1 MKLQKTKKPF
11 LTRLMMV
18 LTLLSTFGFS
28 SIAQVAITGKVTNQ
42 KDNSAL
48 EGISIVIKGTKK
60 GTNTD
65 NNGNFSLTHTANS
78 AFTITASGVGFYEPM
93 RTATLKKITVKP

>member
-65 NNGNFSLTHTANS
+65 NNGNFSLTLPIVLSLLLHQ
-78 AFTITASGVGFYEPM
+78 VLD
-93 RTATLKKITVKP
+93 LKVKIFL